1 MNEAQ
6 VKELVKKTVC
16 KSITDF
22 LANSLKKQ
30 PKFQILDLLIPRER
44 KIRSVVG
51 GLETSL
57 GTTLWEPLARN
68 LAEQNGFVV
77 HQKKLLAPENMP
89 GNLSGILHHI
99 IEDRKTGG
107 GAYTAASSHET
118 IRHACQA
125 FLKRPITAFE
135 NAPKGRGVDIWLE
148 KDGVHY
154 FFDIKTVQPNL
165 SALIGCMEQV
175 LYWYACFYARYPAG
189 QAFARIVFPYN
200 PNPEKSFWDGV
211 MGKGK
216 PLEAG
221 EEGWVGGEFWDF
233 CSGLNN
239 TGEIIQDAFTEIRAS
254 GELQQVLNQLLDN
267 HD

>member
-6 VKELVKKTVC
+6 VKKLVKKTVC

-57 GTTLWEPLARN
+57 GTTLWEPLAKN
-68 LAEQNGFVV
+68 LAHQNGFTV
-77 HQKKLLAPENMP
+77 HEEQLLAPVNIP
-89 GNLSGILHHI
+89 SGLNSTLHSI
-99 IEDRKTGG
+99 IDDRKTGG
-107 GAYTAASSHET
+107 GLYTAISSHKE
-118 IRHACQA
+118 IRRVCQT
-125 FLKRPITAFE
+125 FLKREITAFE
-135 NAPKGRGVDIWLE
+135 PAPKGRGVDIWLE
-148 KDGVHY
+148 KEGVHY

-175 LYWYACFYARYPAG
+175 LYWYAYFYARYPSK

-200 PNPEKSFWDGV
+200 PNSEKSFWDGV

-239 TGEIIQDAFTEIRAS
+239 TDQIIRDAFTEIRES
-254 GELQQVLNQLLDN
+254 GELQQVLSQLLDN